1 MKKEIKN
8 IEKAKE
14 ITDLLLKEDDV
25 SHYPLMLLS
34 GLLLISLSIKN
45 YYKKIQKNTL
55 TKAQALIGSASFNKQ
70 QTK

>member
-34 GLLLISLSIKN
+34 GLLLISFSIKN
-45 YYKKIQKNTL
+45 HYKKIQKNTL
-55 TKAQALIGSASFNKQ
+55 TKAQTLIGSASFNKQ